1 MTTVALGDD
10 HVLFLEALVPL
21 LERRGITVVGVTNT
35 LVDLRRLVQEKDP
48 DLCLLD
54 RHFDADQEKNG
65 VADIL
70 DANPR
75 TKVIMLTADPSGD
88 TVFDALQSGAL
99 GYVHKTRGL
108 EHLITAID
116 RVAAGELLIDVPSR
130 WQDNRACVRGAET
143 RRLAEHLTGRERQ
156 CLALLVEGQGTD
168 VMAKRLRVSTATVR
182 SHVQA
187 VLTKLGVHSRLEA
200 ASLAVRHALVDP
212 IADSIPASPASPR
225 LAKAGVWTA

>member
-21 LERRGITVVGVTNT
+21 LERRGITVVGVANT
-35 LVDLRRLVQEKDP
+35 LLDLRRLVQEKNP

-54 RHFDADQEKNG
+54 RHFDADQETNG
-65 VADIL
+65 VAEIL
-70 DANPR
+70 GANPR

-88 TVFDALQSGAL
+88 TVFDALQSGAV

-108 EHLITAID
+108 EHLIAAID
-116 RVAAGELLIDVPSR
+116 RVAAGEVLIDVPSR
-130 WQDNRACVRGAET
+130 WQETPRRAHGSET

-168 VMAKRLRVSTATVR
+168 VMAKRLSVSTATVR

-212 IADSIPASPASPR
+212 VADAIPVAPATPR
-225 LAKAGVWTA
+225 LPKVGVRTA